1 MDFGV
6 LESSRQASDADSIHP
21 QDDIR
26 IYDELYYGK
35 RNYSERR
42 RGTNGASVFLSV
54 PACPDAP
61 TRPKML
67 RFEMTEDTRSKF
79 GQSTKSCET
88 CTSPENQ
95 TIPKSIPEISSPRY
109 TQLRFAVF
117 TVYHRLF
124 SIIFILNA
132 IAFAVILSRNP
143 RYQTAFVNA
152 ATANILITGLAR
164 HPLVLNTI
172 FFGVSLIPRSS
183 PLWIRR
189 LAAKTY
195 HYGGVHSGCG
205 VAAVVWYIG
214 FVAIATRDVKQLRPL
229 RIPPSLVLAYIILI
243 LLLLILVAAY
253 PRLRFRHH
261 DLFEFT
267 HRFSVWMVIPLF
279 WALLIVLAND
289 TKVQN
294 SLGYCLSHLP
304 AFWMVI
310 IITMAIVH
318 PWLHLRRVKVTPEYI
333 SPHAMRLHFD
343 YTSIKVGQGIS
354 ISNHPF
360 RDWHS
365 FAVFPDLPPGHSQSK
380 ELSAPKT
387 FSCLVS
393 KAGDWTGNCI
403 LQPPT
408 RIWKRSVPVSGYG
421 TAMSRFRRLV
431 VVTTGSGIGP
441 CLSLLAEPDRPP
453 TRILWQTR
461 SPLRTYG
468 QGILDAVALLDPDA
482 RVIDS
487 DRAGRCEMLPVVW
500 ETVQAFEAEA
510 VVVVS
515 NPSMTRRLVYEL
527 EARGVLAYGPIWD
540 S

>member
-1 MDFGV
+1 M
-6 LESSRQASDADSIHP
+6 S
-21 QDDIR
+21 
-26 IYDELYYGK
+26 
-35 RNYSERR
+35 
-42 RGTNGASVFLSV
+42 
-54 PACPDAP
+54 
-61 TRPKML
+61 
-67 RFEMTEDTRSKF
+67 EDTRSKF
-79 GQSTKSCET
+79 GQSIESCET

-95 TIPKSIPEISSPRY
+95 ANPNSIPEIGLPRY
-109 TQLRFAVF
+109 AQFRFAVF

-124 SIIFILNA
+124 SLIFILNA
-132 IAFAVILSRNP
+132 IAFVIILSKNHRH
-143 RYQTAFVNA
+143 QTNFVNA

-164 HPLVLNTI
+164 QPLVLNTI
-172 FFGVSLIPRSS
+172 FFGISLIPRSS

-214 FVAIATRDVKQLRPL
+214 FIAIATRDVKRLRPL

-243 LLLLILVAAY
+243 LLFLILLAAY
-253 PRLRFRHH
+253 PRIRFRHH

-289 TKVQN
+289 TKGQN
-294 SLGYCLSHLP
+294 SLGYCLGRLP

-310 IITMAIVH
+310 IITMAIIH
-318 PWLHLRRVKVTPEYI
+318 PWLYLRRVKVTPEYI
-333 SPHAMRLHFD
+333 SSHAVRLHFY
-343 YTSIKVGQGIS
+343 YTSVKVGQGIS
-354 ISNHPF
+354 ISNHPL

-365 FAVFPDLPPGHSQSK
+365 FAVFPDLPPGDPRSK
-380 ELSAPKT
+380 YLSSPKS

-393 KAGDWTGNCI
+393 KAGDWTETCI

-441 CLSLLAEPDRPP
+441 CLSLLAESDRPP
-453 TRILWQTR
+453 TRVLWQTR

-468 QGILDAVALLDPDA
+468 QGILDAAARLDPDA
-482 RVIDS
+482 NIIDS
-487 DRAGRCEMLPVVW
+487 DREGRCEMLPVVW
-500 ETVQAFEAEA
+500 EMVRAFEAEA

-515 NPSMTRRLVYEL
+515 NPPMTKRLVYEL